1 MTAQIDASAPHRGE
15 LYYLELNSSATTT
28 IVLIHGLLT
37 SHLEW
42 AYVTPHLHDYHL
54 LVIDAPG
61 HSNSSHL
68 LPATIPGASELV
80 AALIRSH
87 AHGGRAHVVGMSM
100 GGFIT
105 LNLARRYPSL
115 VLSAFATGSAPYQG
129 SNKFLASH
137 PSIVW
142 YMMYSMNVMPDSVY
156 WWWARRQGLLP
167 HEELH
172 AQTLFNKRWEVIRD
186 VFSSIADIGW
196 DDVCGINSVRTLAL
210 AGAKQD
216 YIEGVRK
223 MVTIWKE
230 NGQSMN
236 KAVVVKDA
244 VHAWD
249 LQLPELFVQAI
260 TAWVE
265 QRPLPEELKKL

>member
-1 MTAQIDASAPHRGE
+1 MTTQADSPDQEE
-15 LYYLELNSSATTT
+15 LYYFELNSSATTT

-42 AYVTPHLHDYHL
+42 AYVTPHLQDYHL

-61 HSNSSHL
+61 HSNSSNL
-68 LPATIPGASELV
+68 LPATIPASSDRI
-80 AALIRSH
+80 AALVRNR

-115 VLSAFATGSAPYQG
+115 VLSAFATGSAPFEG
-129 SNKFLASH
+129 STKFLASY

-142 YMMYSMNVMPDSVY
+142 YMSYSMNVMPDGVY
-156 WWWARRQGLLP
+156 WWWTRRLGLLP

-172 AQTLFNKRWEVIRD
+172 AQTLRNKRWEVMRD
-186 VFSSIADIGW
+186 VFSSIVELGW
-196 DDVCGINSVRTLAL
+196 DDVRGINGVRTLAV

-216 YIEGVRK
+216 SVEGVKK
-223 MVTIWKE
+223 MGTTWKE
-230 NGQSMN
+230 SGQSMN
-236 KAVVVKDA
+236 RAVVVKDA

-249 LQLPELFVQAI
+249 LQLPELFAQAI

-265 QRPLPEELKKL
+265 QRPLPEELKEL